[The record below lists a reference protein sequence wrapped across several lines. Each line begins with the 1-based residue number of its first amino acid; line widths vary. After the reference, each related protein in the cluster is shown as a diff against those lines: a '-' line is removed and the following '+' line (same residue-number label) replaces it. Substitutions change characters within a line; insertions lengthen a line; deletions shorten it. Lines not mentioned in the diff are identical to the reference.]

1 MWASPLYLKNKVMLV
16 KLFDDKLE
24 EFIKELGKPT
34 IAKVL
39 RTIDLLEKFGHQ
51 LEMPHSKKIDNRL
64 FELRVRGRL
73 EVRIIYTFHKDTIV
87 LLHGFIKKSQ
97 QIPGKELRAG
107 RQKLLA
113 LDML

>member
-1 MWASPLYLKNKVMLV
+1 MSTLCNNIMQV

-24 EFIKELGKPT
+24 EFIQELEKPT
-34 IAKVL
+34 LAKVL

-64 FELRVRGRL
+64 FELRVRGQL

-97 QIPGKELRAG
+97 QILGKELRAS